1 MTYTA
6 FLEDD
11 FTVKHTSNKGIGVPL
26 DQVLQKKYK
35 KSAKGPS
42 RIIWYTRRKE
52 SVLKWN
58 IIHHEKRQ
66 FTDFLYYICCI
77 DDESEYSL
85 HHEISDAKTEADV
98 ICVSQLEN
106 YISHWGNPFNTENQ
120 GIKNLDTNGL
130 RVHML
135 SFEKVDL
142 LKHEITRTS
151 FYLTEED
158 FLRKR
163 KKSEFTTVIKELLT
177 NKCLSEVPMCNK
189 KAMVVLDFM
198 AYVRKVPVKK
208 AKLKTYGDMT
218 KHLWNTFT
226 KLASDYA
233 KIDIVFDLYTTFS
246 IKETEQNRKNAVEA
260 ISTDK
265 FESEHNFFRT
275 QKEFG

>member
-1 MTYTA
+1 
-6 FLEDD
+6 
-11 FTVKHTSNKGIGVPL
+11 
-26 DQVLQKKYK
+26 
-35 KSAKGPS
+35 
-42 RIIWYTRRKE
+42 
-52 SVLKWN
+52 
-58 IIHHEKRQ
+58 
-66 FTDFLYYICCI
+66 
-77 DDESEYSL
+77 
-85 HHEISDAKTEADV
+85 
-98 ICVSQLEN
+98 
-106 YISHWGNPFNTENQ
+106 
-120 GIKNLDTNGL
+120 
-130 RVHML
+130 ML

-177 NKCLSEVPMCNK
+177 NKCLSELPMCSK

>member
-1 MTYTA
+1 M
-6 FLEDD
+6 
-11 FTVKHTSNKGIGVPL
+11 V
-26 DQVLQKKYK
+26 
-35 KSAKGPS
+35 
-42 RIIWYTRRKE
+42 
-52 SVLKWN
+52 
-58 IIHHEKRQ
+58 
-66 FTDFLYYICCI
+66 
-77 DDESEYSL
+77 
-85 HHEISDAKTEADV
+85 
-98 ICVSQLEN
+98 
-106 YISHWGNPFNTENQ
+106 
-120 GIKNLDTNGL
+120 
-130 RVHML
+130 RVHIL

-142 LKHEITRTS
+142 LKHEITRTP

-177 NKCLSEVPMCNK
+177 NKCLSKVPMCNK

>member
-1 MTYTA
+1 
-6 FLEDD
+6 
-11 FTVKHTSNKGIGVPL
+11 
-26 DQVLQKKYK
+26 
-35 KSAKGPS
+35 
-42 RIIWYTRRKE
+42 
-52 SVLKWN
+52 
-58 IIHHEKRQ
+58 
-66 FTDFLYYICCI
+66 
-77 DDESEYSL
+77 
-85 HHEISDAKTEADV
+85 
-98 ICVSQLEN
+98 
-106 YISHWGNPFNTENQ
+106 
-120 GIKNLDTNGL
+120 
-130 RVHML
+130 ML

-177 NKCLSEVPMCNK
+177 NKCLSELPMCSK

-218 KHLWNTFT
+218 KHLRNTFT

>member
-1 MTYTA
+1 
-6 FLEDD
+6 
-11 FTVKHTSNKGIGVPL
+11 
-26 DQVLQKKYK
+26 
-35 KSAKGPS
+35 
-42 RIIWYTRRKE
+42 
-52 SVLKWN
+52 
-58 IIHHEKRQ
+58 
-66 FTDFLYYICCI
+66 
-77 DDESEYSL
+77 
-85 HHEISDAKTEADV
+85 
-98 ICVSQLEN
+98 
-106 YISHWGNPFNTENQ
+106 
-120 GIKNLDTNGL
+120 
-130 RVHML
+130 ML

-158 FLRKR
+158 FLRKH
-163 KKSEFTTVIKELLT
+163 KKYEFTTVIKELLT

-189 KAMVVLDFM
+189 KAMVVLDFI

-208 AKLKTYGDMT
+208 AKLKTYGYMT

-233 KIDIVFDLYTTFS
+233 KPDIVFDLYTTFS
-246 IKETEQNRKNAVEA
+246 INETERNRRNAVEA